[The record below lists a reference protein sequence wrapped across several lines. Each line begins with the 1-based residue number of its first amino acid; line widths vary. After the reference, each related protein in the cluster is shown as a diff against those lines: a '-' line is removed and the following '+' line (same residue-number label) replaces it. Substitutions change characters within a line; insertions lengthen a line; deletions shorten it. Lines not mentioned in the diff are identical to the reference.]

1 MDKIIFTY
9 TKNYG
14 ENKKVQKDDKG
25 WYRMNFGAINAF
37 NAHGD
42 LYLADGVHELIKGKS
57 SRLAEKLAGGY
68 LEGEKNHPSRQPGMK
83 ESDFLMRVLKI
94 DTDRVSHHIRDLEI
108 IDTGMPT
115 GNGVQ
120 GNILAIVGW
129 VKPVGPYGEELR
141 QKIEDPDINVAFSI
155 RSLTSDKIINGT
167 RVKKIENIITF
178 DYVDEPGISLANKF
192 DTMKYGFESFDSPVP
207 FTREV
212 IVNAYKD
219 IERTTSKFGQES
231 SYSIGLLKDL
241 LKKSNNSARQHTL
254 VNW

>member
-14 ENKKVQKDDKG
+14 ENKKVQKDERG

-57 SRLAEKLAGGY
+57 SRLAEKIAGGY
-68 LEGEKNHPSRQPGMK
+68 LEGEKNHPSRQPGMRD
-83 ESDFLMRVLKI
+83 SDFLMRVLKI
-94 DTDRVSHHIRDLEI
+94 DPDRVSHHIRDLEI

-115 GNGVQ
+115 GNGVT

-129 VKPVGPYGEELR
+129 VKPVGPFAEELR

-155 RSLTSDKIINGT
+155 RSLTTDKIVNGT

-192 DTMKYGFESFDSPVP
+192 DTMKYGFESFDSPVA
-207 FTREV
+207 FGREA
-212 IVNAYKD
+212 IIGAYEEMKRD
-219 IERTTSKFGQES
+219 SSLVGQES
-231 SYSIGLLKDL
+231 SYSASLLKDL
-241 LKKSNNSARQHTL
+241 FAKAKDDNSRNAL
-254 VNW
+254 VKW